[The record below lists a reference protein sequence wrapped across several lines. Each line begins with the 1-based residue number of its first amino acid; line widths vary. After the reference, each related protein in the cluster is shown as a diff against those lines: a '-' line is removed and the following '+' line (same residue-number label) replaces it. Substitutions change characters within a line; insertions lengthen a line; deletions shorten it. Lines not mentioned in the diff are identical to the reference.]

1 MTIGPNT
8 FEILARA
15 RNDLRVGIP
24 IVIEN
29 TIIASAE
36 NMDENKLKKLQEIN
50 SLSIAITSWRAKTLN
65 LAPYDQDLVRVHVP
79 QNINAKW
86 IKAIADPSMDLA
98 TPMKGP
104 LKAIRD
110 SNVAIARDSIKL
122 AKEAQLLP
130 SVILVNIDDGKT
142 YSDRHNL
149 TYLSYKNLK
158 EGLSK
163 ATPVKPVGCAKLPI
177 FVSRDTKMTVFRPSN
192 GGEEHYVIEVGRPSR
207 SSPVLTRLHS
217 TCFTGDTLGSLKC
230 DCGQQLNGALEQIAA
245 YGAGLLIYLNQ
256 EGRGIGLAN
265 KIRAYSLQDQG
276 FDTVDANHRLGFEDD
291 ERDFKIGAEI
301 LTNLG
306 FSEIKLLTNNPRKVG
321 MLEENG
327 IVVTERLPLKVGHTS
342 DNTDYLH
349 TKVKRSGH
357 LIE

>member
-1 MTIGPNT
+1 MTVGPNT

-36 NMDENKLKKLQEIN
+36 NIDENKLKKLQEIN

-65 LAPYDQDLVRVHVP
+65 LAPYDQDLVRIDVP
-79 QNINAKW
+79 QKINANW
-86 IKAIADPSMDLA
+86 VKAIADPSMDLV

-104 LKAIRD
+104 LKAIRNND
-110 SNVAIARDSIKL
+110 AAIARGAIKL

-142 YSDRHNL
+142 YSDRYNL
-149 TYLSYKNLK
+149 TYLSHTNLK

-163 ATPVKPVGCAKLPI
+163 PTPVKPVVCANLPI
-177 FVSRDTKMTVFRPSN
+177 FASRDTKMTVFRPSN

-217 TCFTGDTLGSLKC
+217 TCFTGDVLGSLKC
-230 DCGQQLNGALEQIAA
+230 DCGPQLNGALEQIAA

-321 MLEENG
+321 VLEENG
-327 IVVTERLPLKVGHTS
+327 IVVTERLPLKVGHTA

-349 TKVKRSGH
+349 TKGKRSGH
-357 LIE
+357 LLE

>member
-1 MTIGPNT
+1 MAIRPNT

-15 RNDLRVGIP
+15 RNDLRVGVP

-36 NMDENKLKKLQEIN
+36 NIDQNKLKKLQEIN
-50 SLSIAITSWRAKTLN
+50 SLSIAITGWRAKTLK
-65 LAPYDQDLVRVHVP
+65 LAPYDQDLVRIDVP

-86 IKAIADPSMDLA
+86 VKAIADPSMDLV

-110 SNVAIARDSIKL
+110 SNAVIARGAIKL

-142 YSDRHNL
+142 YSDQHNL
-149 TYLSYKNLK
+149 TFLSHKNLK
-158 EGLSK
+158 SGLSK
-163 ATPVKPVGCAKLPI
+163 PTPLKPVVSAKLPI
-177 FVSRDTKMTVFRPSN
+177 YASRNTKMTVFRPSD
-192 GGEEHYVIEVGRPSR
+192 GGEEHYAIEVGRPSR
-207 SSPVLTRLHS
+207 NSPVLTRLHS
-217 TCFTGDTLGSLKC
+217 TCFTGDVLGSLKC
-230 DCGQQLNGALEQIAA
+230 DCGPQLNGALEQISA

-276 FDTVDANHRLGFEDD
+276 FDTVDANHRIGFEDD

-301 LTNLG
+301 LTSLG
-306 FSEIKLLTNNPRKVG
+306 FSKIKLLTNNPRKVG

-327 IVVTERLPLKVGHTS
+327 IVVTERLPLRVGRTA

>member
-36 NMDENKLKKLQEIN
+36 NIDENKLKKLQGIN

-65 LAPYDQDLVRVHVP
+65 LAPYDQDLVRIDVP
-79 QNINAKW
+79 QKINANW
-86 IKAIADPSMDLA
+86 VKAIADPSMDLI

-104 LKAIRD
+104 LKAIRNND
-110 SNVAIARDSIKL
+110 AAIARGAIKL

-142 YSDRHNL
+142 YSDRYNL
-149 TYLSYKNLK
+149 TYLSHTNLK
-158 EGLSK
+158 EGLSRP
-163 ATPVKPVGCAKLPI
+163 TPVKPIVCANLPI
-177 FVSRDTKMTVFRPSN
+177 FASRDTKMTVFRPSN

-217 TCFTGDTLGSLKC
+217 TCFTGDVLGSLKC
-230 DCGQQLNGALEQIAA
+230 DCGPQLNGALEQIAA

-276 FDTVDANHRLGFEDD
+276 FDTVDANHRLGFDDD

-327 IVVTERLPLKVGHTS
+327 IVVTERLPLKVGRTA
-342 DNTDYLH
+342 DNADYLY

>member
-36 NMDENKLKKLQEIN
+36 NIDENKLKKLQGIN

-65 LAPYDQDLVRVHVP
+65 LAPYDQDLVRIDVP
-79 QNINAKW
+79 QNINANW
-86 IKAIADPSMDLA
+86 VKAIADPAMDLV

-104 LKAIRD
+104 LKAIRNND
-110 SNVAIARDSIKL
+110 AAIARGAIKL

-142 YSDRHNL
+142 YSDRYNL
-149 TYLSYKNLK
+149 TYLSHTNLK
-158 EGLSK
+158 EGLSRP
-163 ATPVKPVGCAKLPI
+163 TPVKPIVCANLPI
-177 FVSRDTKMTVFRPSN
+177 FASRDTKMTVFRPSN

-207 SSPVLTRLHS
+207 SNPVLTRLHS
-217 TCFTGDTLGSLKC
+217 TCFTGDVLGSLKC
-230 DCGQQLNGALEQIAA
+230 DCGPQLNGALEQIAA

-327 IVVTERLPLKVGHTS
+327 IVVTERLPLKVGHTA
-342 DNTDYLH
+342 DNTGYLH

>member
-1 MTIGPNT
+1 MAIGPNI

-29 TIIASAE
+29 TIIASVE
-36 NMDENKLKKLQEIN
+36 SIDESKLKELQGIN
-50 SLSIAITSWRAKTLN
+50 SLIIAITSWRAKTLN
-65 LAPYDQDLVRVHVP
+65 LGTYDQDLVRIDAP
-79 QNINAKW
+79 KNINSKW
-86 IKAIADPSMDLA
+86 VKAIADPSMDLI
-98 TPMKGP
+98 TPMKSP
-104 LKAIRD
+104 LKVIRD
-110 SNVAIARDSIKL
+110 SNSAIARVAIKL

-130 SVILVNIDDGKT
+130 SVILVNIDNGKT
-142 YSDRHNL
+142 YSNLYNL
-149 TYLSYKNLK
+149 TYLSHTNLK
-158 EGLSK
+158 DGLSK
-163 ATPVKPVGCAKLPI
+163 STPLKPVICAKLPI
-177 FVSRDTKMTVFRPSN
+177 YASRDTKMTIFRPSN
-192 GGEEHYVIEVGRPSR
+192 GGEEHYAIEVGRPSR

-217 TCFTGDTLGSLKC
+217 TCFTGDVLGSLKC
-230 DCGQQLNGALEQIAA
+230 DCGPQLNGALEQISA

-301 LTNLG
+301 LKNLG
-306 FSEIKLLTNNPRKVG
+306 FSQIKLLTNNPRKVG

-327 IVVTERLPLKVGHTS
+327 VVVTERLPLKVGHTA

-349 TKVKRSGH
+349 AKVKRSGH

>member
-1 MTIGPNT
+1 MAIGPNT

-24 IVIEN
+24 IVVDN

-36 NMDENKLKKLQEIN
+36 NIDECKLKKLQEIN
-50 SLSIAITSWRAKTLN
+50 SLSIAITNWRAKTLN
-65 LAPYDQDLVRVHVP
+65 LAPYDQDLVRIDVP
-79 QNINAKW
+79 QDINAKW
-86 IKAIADPSMDLA
+86 VKAIADPSMDLV

-110 SNVAIARDSIKL
+110 SNAAIARDGIKL

-142 YSDRHNL
+142 YSDLYNL
-149 TYLSYKNLK
+149 TYLTQRNL
-158 EGLSK
+158 EDGLSK
-163 ATPVKPVGCAKLPI
+163 STPLKPVICAKLPI
-177 FVSRDTKMTVFRPSN
+177 FASRDTKMTVFRPSS
-192 GGEEHYVIEVGRPSR
+192 GGEEHYAIEVGRPSR

-217 TCFTGDTLGSLKC
+217 TCFTGDVLGSLKC
-230 DCGQQLNGALEQIAA
+230 DCGPQLNGALEQISA
-245 YGAGLLIYLNQ
+245 YGSGLLIYLNQ

-301 LTNLG
+301 LANLG
-306 FSEIKLLTNNPRKVG
+306 FSKIKLLTNNPQKVV

-327 IVVTERLPLKVGHTS
+327 IVVTERLPLKLGLTA
-342 DNTDYLH
+342 DNADYLQ
-349 TKVKRSGH
+349 VKANRSGH